1 MFYKEIFDIS
11 LTLGE
16 ETGAT
21 PVGPFEFCQH
31 EMKIGSDVFFGSE
44 IHVFAHEGTHVDSPC
59 HLSPFKKTVD
69 QYPLDR
75 FVIPATVVEIE
86 DKEVIREEE
95 LHNVDLRKGEALLFK
110 TENSRCG
117 RSLNKEVEGNFVYLS
132 LGALEYALE
141 KGITLLGF
149 DYGVMEP
156 SPEVASVHHR
166 CFENDTIILE
176 GLNLA
181 NVDAGSYILVALP
194 LKIKGI
200 EASPVRAVLL
210 KQ

>member
-1 MFYKEIFDIS
+1 MFYKEIYDIS

-21 PVGPFEFCQH
+21 PVGPFEFKQQ
-31 EMKIGSDVFFGSE
+31 EMSIGSDTFFGSA
-44 IHVFAHEGTHVDSPC
+44 IHVFAHEGTHVDSPR
-59 HLSPFKKTVD
+59 HLSPYEKTLD

-75 FVIPATVVEIE
+75 FVVPATVVEIE
-86 DKEVIREEE
+86 DKQVIRAEE
-95 LHNVDLRKGEALLFK
+95 LKNLPLRKGEALLFK

-117 RSLNKEVEGNFVYLS
+117 RSLNKEVEGDFVYLS
-132 LGALEYALE
+132 LDALDYVIE
-141 KGITLLGF
+141 KGIALLGF

-156 SPEVASVHHR
+156 SGEVASVHHR
-166 CFENDTIILE
+166 CFQTDTIILE

-181 NVDAGSYILVALP
+181 EVEAGSYILVALP